1 MFAKLRFRKQERA
14 YSINAGRSPICNGN
28 VAGGHIPSP
37 WKQNQTSCYGG
48 SAPRNTYIGGFL
60 SYGGSPSHHRFQRQ
74 VMGIHDLDDDWG
86 YAPDD
91 EGYPIYAKAPGDEKS
106 QQYLKVSA
114 WGSALRDEN
123 HS

>member
-1 MFAKLRFRKQERA
+1 
-14 YSINAGRSPICNGN
+14 
-28 VAGGHIPSP
+28 
-37 WKQNQTSCYGG
+37 
-48 SAPRNTYIGGFL
+48 
-60 SYGGSPSHHRFQRQ
+60 
-74 VMGIHDLDDDWG
+74 MGIHDLDDDWG

-91 EGYPIYAKAPGDEKS
+91 EGYPDILSMQKHLPGDEES